1 MLIDDVQQAMFS
13 AMKARQARETA
24 ALRLALSALKSAAID
39 ARGELSD
46 EQAVAVLQREARKR
60 REAEQVYRDAG
71 RAEQADQEAYEHS
84 VLERFLPAA
93 LGPAE
98 LSRLVD
104 EAVAVL
110 QRESRK
116 RREAEQVYRDAG
128 RAERAEQEAYERS
141 VLERF
146 LPAGLDP
153 AELARLVDEAVAA
166 SGASG
171 PKELGKV
178 MGRLMPQVKGRA
190 DGNEVRRLVLERLGG

>member
-13 AMKARQARETA
+13 AMKAHEPRETA

-39 ARGELSD
+39 ARHDLSD
-46 EQAVAVLQREARKR
+46 DEAVAVLQREARKR
-60 REAEQVYRDAG
+60 REAEQVYRN
-71 RAEQADQEAYEHS
+71 AD
-84 VLERFLPAA
+84 RP
-93 LGPAE
+93 
-98 LSRLVD
+98 
-104 EAVAVL
+104 
-110 QRESRK
+110 
-116 RREAEQVYRDAG
+116 
-128 RAERAEQEAYERS
+128 ERADQEAYERS

-171 PKELGKV
+171 PRELGKV